1 MVNDFLFYLSFNFP
15 LLIFWELKRCQHQN
29 FWQAITL
36 FNIFANVDVFNLK
49 KGQSTDSFHYLQ
61 IPKSPSCVW
70 TSHEPNVLQSTL
82 LLRVCRYQ
90 QPFGGRDHTLPVL
103 MAYWSPQPSW
113 WRPETV
119 KEQLTC
125 RYQGAT
131 SPVIIEVSN
140 CLEPTLA
147 EPTCLKTAAIH
158 QETIFLIAI
167 ILLRFI
173 LKWYKEALCCM
184 LEPE

>member
-82 LLRVCRYQ
+82 LLRVCRHQ
-90 QPFGGRDHTLPVL
+90 QLLVAEITRFLCWWLIGALSLHDGDLKQWKSSWPADTREPLHL
-103 MAYWSPQPSW
+103 WSLKFPTASSQHW
-113 WRPETV
+113 
-119 KEQLTC
+119 L
-125 RYQGAT
+125 
-131 SPVIIEVSN
+131 SP
-140 CLEPTLA
+140 PA
-147 EPTCLKTAAIH
+147 
-158 QETIFLIAI
+158 
-167 ILLRFI
+167 
-173 LKWYKEALCCM
+173 
-184 LEPE
+184 